1 MLDTSRA
8 IVVGQIYTR
17 TEREKDSLLH
27 LELIVTSVARRPL
40 VCDNVP
46 PPPPYPS
53 RRIHSQ
59 SGKYLWVPISF
70 DLVDVIAVV
79 VPTTLSVK
87 SLRS

>member
-8 IVVGQIYTR
+8 SGGAKYIQ
-17 TEREKDSLLH
+17 EQKEKDSLLH

-46 PPPPYPS
+46 PPTHPDVY
-53 RRIHSQ
+53 SQ

-79 VPTTLSVK
+79 PTTLSVK

>member
-8 IVVGQIYTR
+8 SGGAKYIQ
-17 TEREKDSLLH
+17 EQKEKDSLLH
-27 LELIVTSVARRPL
+27 LELIVTSVAR
-40 VCDNVP
+40 VP
-46 PPPPYPS
+46 PPPPHPTHPDVY
-53 RRIHSQ
+53 SQ

-79 VPTTLSVK
+79 PTTLSVK